1 MKRVAVYCRVSTKEE
16 LQQHSLQAQQ
26 EYYEKNLALLSDYK
40 LIGIYADTASGLR
53 RKKRSQF
60 EKLIRDCKRKK
71 IDVIITK
78 SISRFA
84 RNTLDF
90 LIVIRKLKEIGVEV
104 FFENEKILL
113 SKERSEF
120 KMTMF
125 ATVAQEES
133 ISKSRSI
140 RWGLIHRFES
150 GESKLANRICYGY
163 TKDKD
168 GNLIVDEEKA
178 QNVKLIF
185 ELYLQGYSLSKILKE
200 LKERGRL
207 SPTGKETWANMAIDK
222 LLSNEKYI
230 GNVML
235 QKTYVADIFEQKQVT
250 NKGEVTRF
258 LYENNHVGIIEKELF
273 DAVQE
278 EKQRRSR
285 LIKQNNELR
294 I

>member
-1 MKRVAVYCRVSTKEE
+1 MKRIAVYCRVSTKEE
-16 LQQHSLQAQQ
+16 LQQHSLQAQK
-26 EYYEKNLALLSDYK
+26 EYYEKNLALFSDCK
-40 LIGIYADTASGLR
+40 LVGVYADTASGLR

-60 EKLIRDCKRKK
+60 EKIIRDCKCKK

-90 LIVIRKLKEIGVEV
+90 LMVIRKLKEIGVEV

-133 ISKSRSI
+133 ISKSRCI

-150 GESKLANRICYGY
+150 GESKLANRTCYGY

-185 ELYLQGYSLSKILKE
+185 ELYLHGYSLSKISKE
-200 LKERGRL
+200 LKKRGIL

-235 QKTYVADIFEQKQVT
+235 QKTYVADIFEQKQVI
-250 NKGEVTRF
+250 NKGEVTRY

-285 LIKQNNELR
+285 TQEQTM
-294 I
+294 